1 MSDTAN
7 LEIYK
12 EVRHGE
18 ECWTVFW
25 DQMGP
30 FAPIYKYG
38 FKTFYDAEH
47 YVRTISGD
55 KKFSSDFD
63 DLFDENGNEVYT
75 KEKAR
80 YQIVKPNSFDWQ
92 YYAEDLENYKK
103 SCKLWDKW
111 YMKII
116 KLFHEPNLEE
126 PRRPEYVVEDRK
138 RKLQI
143 WSGTDPRAAVNFIRT
158 RQHSTSV
165 YYYNNNI
172 QLVSKE

>member
-1 MSDTAN
+1 MSDMAN

-18 ECWTVFW
+18 ECWTVFC
-25 DQMGP
+25 DKMGP
-30 FAPIYKYG
+30 FAPIHKSG

-47 YVRTISGD
+47 YARTISCN

-63 DLFDENGNEVYT
+63 RLFDENGNEVYT

-80 YQIVKPNSFDWQ
+80 YQIETPDMHDWQ
-92 YYAEDLENYKK
+92 YYTEDLEKYKK
-103 SCKLWDKW
+103 SCKLWDTW

-126 PRRPEYVVEDRK
+126 PQRPEYIIRDLK

-143 WSGTDPRAAVNFIRT
+143 WSGTDLRAAENFIRT
-158 RQHSTSV
+158 RHQSTSV
-165 YYYNNNI
+165 YYYNDDVKLI
-172 QLVSKE
+172 SEE